1 MRPELKV
8 YLLRHKP
15 DDVAGAAKV
24 AAAKRGCRCDPEY
37 RVTKQDGVT
46 RVTVAHNAVCPVVKR
61 AA

>member
-8 YLLRHKP
+8 YLMRHKP

-24 AAAKRGCRCDPEY
+24 AASKRGCTCEPDY

-46 RVTVAHNAVCPVVKR
+46 RVTVAHDDWCLVVRR